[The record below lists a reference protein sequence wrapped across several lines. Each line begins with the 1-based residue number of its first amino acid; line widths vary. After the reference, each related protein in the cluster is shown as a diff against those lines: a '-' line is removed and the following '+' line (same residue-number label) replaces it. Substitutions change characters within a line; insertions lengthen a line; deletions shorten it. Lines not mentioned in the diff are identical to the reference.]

1 MQQMDLFSSSK
12 ASSSVYITASVGA
25 SARKCAF
32 KSHRR
37 KSESWR
43 RSRQSGTRHWR
54 SVVMFSQH
62 MMFEYTSN
70 MSHAAL
76 WLPLVGV
83 HFLNTT
89 VWRGGGKTHC
99 KHTRTQR
106 DTHTHTHNGSSQT
119 WQTLRWQR
127 KLPDVYVRGVFVKET
142 IETAAHRTLT
152 GTGTRRFWG
161 LGGAKLRLVVADSI
175 LKWLAACKRPTALRF
190 TND

>member
-1 MQQMDLFSSSK
+1 MRGNRQTSCAKESCHEKNTWQPKLTKKKNITVYMQQMDLFSSSK

-106 DTHTHTHNGSSQT
+106 DTHTHS
-119 WQTLRWQR
+119 
-127 KLPDVYVRGVFVKET
+127 
-142 IETAAHRTLT
+142 
-152 GTGTRRFWG
+152 
-161 LGGAKLRLVVADSI
+161 
-175 LKWLAACKRPTALRF
+175 
-190 TND
+190 